1 MSQTK
6 IDIEGGWAPTPHWAQ
21 RGDYFES
28 GAQKLLYIALAD
40 RRDAYGYCH
49 PSLSQLSHDAM
60 CSRST
65 VLKNLKGLEAMGLI
79 TRRSRSAQDGGHLSN
94 EYYVTL
100 DAPTPTDEPR
110 EVDSE
115 PRVGRQRTEGGATAY
130 QHIRTSV
137 KNQVN
142 NHVNTPIAPNGGVS
156 DTTPE
161 DSETDNQTEGQS
173 ALFDAPTEPEN
184 NPKRRAS
191 TGYTDEF
198 EAFWAIYPLK
208 LDERT
213 AFKAFTRALK
223 RVKLDVIMA
232 GVRKYADDPNLPEPR
247 FIKHASTW
255 LNGDGWDNPPLPSSK
270 PVSGRPNRAESTFNN
285 AVNIAKQFYAQEYG
299 SAPQDTNLLGGL
311 Q

>member
-49 PSLSQLSHDAM
+49 PSLSLLSHDAM

-65 VLKNLKGLEAMGLI
+65 VLKNLKSLEDMGLI

-100 DAPTPTDEPR
+100 DAPTPKDEPR
-110 EVDSE
+110 EDDSE
-115 PRVGRQRTEGGATAY
+115 PSVGRQHTKGGTTEY
-130 QHIRTSV
+130 QHIRTSI
-137 KNQVN
+137 KNHLN
-142 NHVNTPIAPNGGVS
+142 NQVNTPIAPNGGVS
-156 DTTPE
+156 DATPE
-161 DSETDNQTEGQS
+161 DSEIDDQTDEQS
-173 ALFDAPTEPEN
+173 TLFDAPTERGNE
-184 NPKRRAS
+184 PKHRES
-191 TGYTDEF
+191 TGYTDDF

-208 LDERT
+208 LDKRT
-213 AFKAFTRALK
+213 AFKAFNRALK
-223 RVKLDVIMA
+223 RVALDEIMDGA
-232 GVRKYADDPNLPEPR
+232 RKYADDPNLPEPR

-270 PVSGRPNRAESTFNN
+270 PVSGRPNKARDRLNDQVDMVRRIQAMEQQG
-285 AVNIAKQFYAQEYG
+285 NIGDGME
-299 SAPQDTNLLGGL
+299 LGR
-311 Q
+311 

>member
-65 VLKNLKGLEAMGLI
+65 VLKNLKSLEDMGLI

-115 PRVGRQRTEGGATAY
+115 PSVDRQRTEGGATAY

-137 KNQVN
+137 KNHLDNQ
-142 NHVNTPIAPNGGVS
+142 VNTPIAPNGGDP
-156 DTTPE
+156 DTT
-161 DSETDNQTEGQS
+161 SEIS
-173 ALFDAPTEPEN
+173 
-184 NPKRRAS
+184 
-191 TGYTDEF
+191 
-198 EAFWAIYPLK
+198 
-208 LDERT
+208 
-213 AFKAFTRALK
+213 
-223 RVKLDVIMA
+223 
-232 GVRKYADDPNLPEPR
+232 
-247 FIKHASTW
+247 
-255 LNGDGWDNPPLPSSK
+255 
-270 PVSGRPNRAESTFNN
+270 
-285 AVNIAKQFYAQEYG
+285 
-299 SAPQDTNLLGGL
+299 
-311 Q
+311 